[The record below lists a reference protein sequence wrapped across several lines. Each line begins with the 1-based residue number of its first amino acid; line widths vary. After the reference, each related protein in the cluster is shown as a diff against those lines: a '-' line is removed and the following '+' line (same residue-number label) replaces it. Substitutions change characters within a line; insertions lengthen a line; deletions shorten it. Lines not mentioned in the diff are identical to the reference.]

1 MKFTLKTYQETAVA
15 EVLSNLKD
23 ARDDWH
29 SKKRKTA
36 FSLAATTGSGKTV
49 MAAAV
54 FEALLFGND
63 ELEFEPDP
71 GAVVIWFSDDPSL
84 NEQSKWRLNE
94 ASDKLTVSDLV
105 TVESSFNRES
115 LEAGKIYFLNT
126 QKLSKTSLLT
136 RGHDPDD
143 DSLETADGQKI
154 MPDMRAFTIWDT
166 IRNTIEDPDL
176 TLYLVLD
183 EAHRGMKDDGG
194 VAAASGRQTIVKQ
207 LINGSG
213 GTPAIPIV
221 WGISATVQR
230 FNDAMKG
237 MQGRTILPHVEV
249 DTALVQAS
257 GLLKDTITM
266 DVPDEVGDFETVLL
280 RRGADKL
287 REITQAWAAYAEEQG
302 DASKVQPLMVL
313 QVPDAPNPNDIAKW
327 LDVILER
334 FPELPENSIANVF
347 GEHKTETFGKHTVPY
362 IEPQRV
368 QQEDWVRILLAKNA
382 ISTGWDC
389 PRAEVMVSLRAAS
402 DKTHITQLL
411 GRMVRTPLARRISGN
426 DRLNAVDCLL
436 PRFNKETVK
445 AVVDELMKGESGE
458 DLPGRRVLTNARQM
472 LPNKDIPEE
481 VWEKLTSLPSQMLPK
496 KQARPVKRLTALAH
510 ELAMDDLLPDAG
522 RKAHAAM
529 HAILDA
535 GLKTY
540 ASDIESA
547 RASVLVVEG
556 KTLTADTETKKM
568 TFNDFV
574 EAADYAVIEDAY
586 RRAGRAISP
595 DLATTYAEHLA
606 AGMEDEEDEEE
617 ALIEAHTIIA
627 AIGLVPKIKD
637 DLEAAAE
644 QLARDW
650 LAAHKEAIKGLTDE
664 RQEAYRQIQEMSAD
678 PLPVEVARPHMWL
691 QPTTARE
698 PNGKEYDLER
708 FERHLLCD
716 EDGMFPDAFNSSWEP
731 AVLRAELQKEGNIG
745 WYRNPA
751 RASQD
756 SLGAVYEEAGEYRI
770 VRPDF
775 VFFVRLD
782 DGTVAAD
789 LIDPH
794 GDHLADAMPK
804 LKGLARY
811 AAANLAHFR
820 RIEAITKLK
829 KTGAYRKLDLTREDV
844 RSAVEAASSAE
855 GLYASGTAED
865 YPA

>member
-1 MKFTLKTYQETAVA
+1 MKFTLKDYQTEAVA
-15 EVLSNLKD
+15 DVLDNMKK
-23 ARDDWH
+23 ARVFWH
-29 SKKRKTA
+29 SHQMKTA

-63 ELEFEPDP
+63 ELDFEPDP
-71 GAVVIWFSDDPSL
+71 GALVIWFSDDPSL

-94 ASDKLTVSDLV
+94 ASDKLTVSDLL
-105 TVESSFNRES
+105 TVDSTFNRES

-126 QKLSKTSLLT
+126 QKLSKSSLLT

-143 DSLETADGQKI
+143 DSLETAHGQKI

-166 IRNTIEDPDL
+166 IRNTIEDQDL

-183 EAHRGMKDDGG
+183 EAHRGMKEDGG
-194 VAAASGRQTIVKQ
+194 IAAASGRQTIVKQ

-230 FNDAMKG
+230 FNDALKG
-237 MQGRTILPHVEV
+237 MQGRTTLPHVEV
-249 DTALVQAS
+249 DAGLVQAS

-266 DVPDEVGDFETVLL
+266 DVPDEVGDFATVLL

-313 QVPDAPNPNDIAKW
+313 QVPDAPNPKDIAKW

-334 FPELPENSIANVF
+334 FPDLPENSIANVF
-347 GEHKTETFGKHTVPY
+347 GEHKTETFGRHSVPY

-411 GRMVRTPLARRISGN
+411 GRIVRTPLARRISGN

-472 LPNKDIPEE
+472 LPNDAIPED
-481 VWEKLTSLPSQMLPK
+481 VWKKLTSLPSQMLPK

-535 GLKTY
+535 ALETY
-540 ASDIESA
+540 ATDIENA

-556 KTLTADTETKKM
+556 KTLSADTETKKM

-606 AGMEDEEDEEE
+606 AGMEDEEDEED

-650 LAAHKEAIKGLTDE
+650 FAAHKEAIKGLTDE

-678 PLPVEVARPHMWL
+678 PLPVEVSRPHMWL

-716 EDGMFPDAFNSSWEP
+716 EDGMFPSAFNSSWEP
-731 AVLRAELQKEGNIG
+731 EVLRAELQKEDNIG

-775 VFFVRLD
+775 VFFGRSE
-782 DGTVAAD
+782 DGTVIAD

-794 GDHLADAMPK
+794 GDHLADALPK
-804 LKGLARY
+804 LKGLAKY
-811 AAANLAHFR
+811 AASHLEHFR
-820 RIEAITKLK
+820 RIEALTKSR
-829 KTGAYRKLDLTREDV
+829 KTGKFRKLDLTQDDV
-844 RSAVEAASSAE
+844 RSAIDAASSAE
-855 GLYASGTAED
+855 ELYASAVAKD
-865 YPA
+865 YPQ

>member
-1 MKFTLKTYQETAVA
+1 MKFTLKDYQTEAVA
-15 EVLSNLKD
+15 DVLDNMKK
-23 ARDDWH
+23 ARVFWH
-29 SKKRKTA
+29 SHQMKTA

-63 ELEFEPDP
+63 ELDFEPDP
-71 GAVVIWFSDDPSL
+71 GALVIWFSDDPSL

-94 ASDKLTVSDLV
+94 ASDKLTVSDLL
-105 TVESSFNRES
+105 TVDSTFNRES

-126 QKLSKTSLLT
+126 QKLSKSSLLT

-143 DSLETADGQKI
+143 DSLETAHGQKI

-166 IRNTIEDPDL
+166 IRNTIEDQDL

-183 EAHRGMKDDGG
+183 EAHRGMKEDGG
-194 VAAASGRQTIVKQ
+194 IAAASGRQTIVKQ

-230 FNDAMKG
+230 FNDALKG
-237 MQGRTILPHVEV
+237 MQGRTTLPHVEV
-249 DTALVQAS
+249 DAGLVQAS

-266 DVPDEVGDFETVLL
+266 DVPDEVGDFATVLL

-313 QVPDAPNPNDIAKW
+313 QVPDAPNPKDIAKW

-334 FPELPENSIANVF
+334 FPDLPENSIANVF
-347 GEHKTETFGKHTVPY
+347 GEHKTETFGRHSVPY

-472 LPNKDIPEE
+472 LPNDAIPED
-481 VWEKLTSLPSQMLPK
+481 VWKKLTSLPSQMLPK

-535 GLKTY
+535 ALETY
-540 ASDIESA
+540 ATDIENA

-556 KTLTADTETKKM
+556 KTLSADTETKKM

-606 AGMEDEEDEEE
+606 AGMEDEEDEED

-650 LAAHKEAIKGLTDE
+650 FAAHKEAIKGLTDE

-678 PLPVEVARPHMWL
+678 PLPVEVSRPHMWL

-716 EDGMFPDAFNSSWEP
+716 EDGMFPSAFNSSWEP
-731 AVLRAELQKEGNIG
+731 EVLRAELQKEDNIG

-775 VFFVRLD
+775 VFFGRSE
-782 DGTVAAD
+782 DGTVIAD

-794 GDHLADAMPK
+794 GDHLADALPK
-804 LKGLARY
+804 LKGLAKY
-811 AAANLAHFR
+811 AASHLEHFR
-820 RIEAITKLK
+820 RIEALTKSR
-829 KTGAYRKLDLTREDV
+829 KTGKFRKLDLTQDDV
-844 RSAVEAASSAE
+844 RSAIDAASSAE
-855 GLYASGTAED
+855 ELYASAVAKD
-865 YPA
+865 YPQ